1 MKDMKS
7 LRYMQSV
14 ICICMTAIILTGV
27 FSCSDD
33 EKDVE
38 ELLPPTITKVCVWNE
53 ENQEWTIPEAG
64 QKVRIGSLLRI
75 EGTNMDKTI
84 AVYING
90 GQVAG
95 FQVETDAI
103 ELVIPDIP
111 VDEGEIKEVNL
122 NLIRVVNKA
131 GAATCTAEDFQFFG
145 KQINVTGFSLTENE
159 GRTWTAVQ
167 ELPIGGKIRIEGD
180 GLKTVNEL
188 YMNGVAIDL
197 TDVPTEEKSDAFLI
211 VTIPEALPFGSAVE
225 NPDNCNKMRFVT
237 AYDDRIVDCI
247 IAGKQV
253 EITGITDETGKAI
266 TEAGRNSV
274 VVIEGKYFATLQ
286 KLSFN
291 NQKIEP
297 TKIESNRITFTVP
310 ADTEN
315 FTVGDGKLTVVN
327 AYDENGVSREFTLL
341 GFVPSVTEISYTM
354 PKPGNVIR
362 LTGKNLYDKAKVFF
376 PSSTGE
382 KEGTVKNVSPDATS
396 MDVLVPEGVGD
407 KAGYIRIESEG
418 TSVVMDGIVMFYKQ
432 GVFLREFTDEEL
444 KLGVSSGSL
453 TQNKFALYNPANRPD
468 NDINPVNP
476 DYFVYFKNN
485 SIPVSTSNHG
495 AYLRFC
501 TRAQIE
507 KVLETNTN
515 LTTETLIKDIAMQ
528 LDVYM
533 PTPWMS
539 GMLAWRI
546 DKDAG
551 SVNGSRVLN
560 VAPWTVGSSFDFGGE
575 WHTLTYKLT
584 DFILAT
590 GEAEIMTLGAW
601 LGKYGMTAKDVSKIA
616 TSLFTFVNGNCM
628 YKSGQSADPQWDC
641 VPITDF
647 EMGLANMRLVPLVP
661 IEFE

>member
-1 MKDMKS
+1 MKS

-14 ICICMTAIILTGV
+14 ICICMTAIMLTGV

-53 ENQEWTIPEAG
+53 ENLEWTIPEAG

-145 KQINVTGFSLTENE
+145 KQINVTGFSLTENG

-180 GLKTVNEL
+180 GLKTANEL

-197 TDVPTEEKSDAFLI
+197 TGISAEEKSDAFLI
-211 VTIPEALPFGSAVE
+211 VTIPETLPFGSAVE
-225 NPDNCNKMRFVT
+225 NPDNQNKMRLVT
-237 AYDDRIVDCI
+237 AYDDRKLDCVI
-247 IAGKQV
+247 TGKQV
-253 EITGITDETGKAI
+253 EITRITDANGNTI

-274 VVIEGKYFATLQ
+274 VVIEGKYFATFQ

-291 NQKIEP
+291 NQEIEP
-297 TKIESNRITFTVP
+297 MAIESNRITFTVP
-310 ADTEN
+310 VDTEN
-315 FTVGDGKLTVVN
+315 FTVGDGELTVVN
-327 AYDENGVSREFTLL
+327 AYDENGVSHEFTLL
-341 GFVPSVTEISYTM
+341 GFVPGVTGISYTM

-362 LTGKNLYDKAKVFF
+362 LTGVNLYDRAKVFF
-376 PSSTGE
+376 PSSAGE
-382 KEGTVKNVSPDATS
+382 KEGIVQSVSSDSTS

-418 TSVVMDGIVMFYKQ
+418 ADVEVKGIVMFYKQ
-432 GVFLREFTDEEL
+432 GVFLQEFTDEEL
-444 KLGVSSGSL
+444 KLGGPSGSPMAY
-453 TQNKFALYNPANRPD
+453 NKSALYNPDNRPA
-468 NDINPVNP
+468 NDTHPVNP
-476 DYFVYFKNN
+476 DYFICFK
-485 SIPVSTSNHG
+485 SSSVPVSTSNHG
-495 AYLRFC
+495 AYLRFS
-501 TRAQIE
+501 TRSQLE
-507 KVLETNTN
+507 KLLEKTDIGITK
-515 LTTETLIKDIAMQ
+515 ETLIKDIAMQ
-528 LDVYM
+528 VDMYM
-533 PTPWMS
+533 PDSWIS
-539 GMLAWRI
+539 GMLAWRVN
-546 DKDAG
+546 KDG
-551 SVNGSRVLN
+551 GGLNGTRN
-560 VAPWTVGSSFDFGGE
+560 INIAPWRVDNPFDFNGE
-575 WHTLTYKLT
+575 WQTFTYRFT
-584 DFILAT
+584 DFILDTA
-590 GEAEIMTLGAW
+590 GEAETMTLGAW
-601 LGKYGMTAKDVSKIA
+601 LSKYAITY
-616 TSLFTFVNGNCM
+616 TSLFTFSNGNFM
-628 YKSGQSADPQWDC
+628 YKHGQTADPQWNC
-641 VPITDF
+641 VNITDF
-647 EMGLANMRLVPLVP
+647 EMSLANMRLVPLVP
-661 IEFE
+661 IEL

>member
-1 MKDMKS
+1 MKTFKS
-7 LRYMQSV
+7 IQSGTMV
-14 ICICMTAIILTGV
+14 CLITFIMGL
-27 FSCSDD
+27 FSCSDENETV
-33 EKDVE
+33 EK
-38 ELLPPTITKVCVWNE
+38 LLPPTIVKVCVWDEGME
-53 ENQEWTIPEAG
+53 EWVIPEAES
-64 QKVRIGSLLRI
+64 KIRIGTSLRI
-75 EGTNMDKTI
+75 EGTNMAQTI

-90 GQVAG
+90 GLVSDFHAK
-95 FQVETDAI
+95 ENSI
-103 ELVIPDIP
+103 ELVIPEIP
-111 VDEGEIKEVNL
+111 VDEEDIKEVNL

-131 GAATCTAEDFQFFG
+131 GAATCTAEVFQFFG
-145 KQINVTGFSLTENE
+145 KQITVTGFSLTENE

-180 GLKTVNEL
+180 GLRTVNEL

-197 TDVPTEEKSDAFLI
+197 TDVPAEEKSDAFLI

-225 NPDNCNKMRFVT
+225 NPDNRNKMRFVT

-291 NQKIEP
+291 NQEIEP
-297 TKIESNRITFTVP
+297 TKIESNCITFTVP

-362 LTGKNLYDKAKVFF
+362 LTGKNLYDRAKVFF

-396 MDVLVPEGVGD
+396 MNVLVPEGVGD

-418 TSVVMDGIVMFYKQ
+418 ASVVMDGIVMFYKQ

-453 TQNKFALYNPANRPD
+453 TQNKSALYNPANRPD
-468 NDINPVNP
+468 NDTNPVNP
-476 DYFVYFKNN
+476 DYFIYFKNN

-507 KVLETNTN
+507 KVLETNTS

-551 SVNGSRVLN
+551 SGNGSRVLN
-560 VAPWTVGSSFDFGGE
+560 VASWTVGNSFDFGGE
-575 WHTLTYKLT
+575 WHTLTYKFT

-590 GEAEIMTLGAW
+590 GEAEVMTLGAW
-601 LGKYGMTAKDVSKIA
+601 LSKYGMTAKDVSKIA
-616 TSLFTFVNGNCM
+616 TSLLTFVNGNCM
-628 YKSGQSADPQWDC
+628 YKNGQDSQFADPQWDC

>member
-1 MKDMKS
+1 MKS

-14 ICICMTAIILTGV
+14 ICICMTAIMLTGV

-53 ENQEWTIPEAG
+53 ENLEWTIPEAG

-145 KQINVTGFSLTENE
+145 KQINVTGFSLTENG

-180 GLKTVNEL
+180 GLKTANEL

-197 TDVPTEEKSDAFLI
+197 TGISAEEKSDAFLI
-211 VTIPEALPFGSAVE
+211 VTIPETLPFGSAVE
-225 NPDNCNKMRFVT
+225 NPDNQNKMRLVT
-237 AYDDRIVDCI
+237 AYDDRKLDCVI
-247 IAGKQV
+247 TGKQV
-253 EITGITDETGKAI
+253 EITRITDANGNTI

-274 VVIEGKYFATLQ
+274 VVIEGKYFATFQ

-291 NQKIEP
+291 NQEIEP
-297 TKIESNRITFTVP
+297 MAIESNRITFTVP
-310 ADTEN
+310 VDTEN
-315 FTVGDGKLTVVN
+315 FTVGDGELTVVN
-327 AYDENGVSREFTLL
+327 AYDENGVSHEFTLL
-341 GFVPSVTEISYTM
+341 GFVPGVTGISYTM

-362 LTGKNLYDKAKVFF
+362 LTGVNLYDRAKVFF
-376 PSSTGE
+376 PSSAGE
-382 KEGTVKNVSPDATS
+382 KEGIVQSVSSDATS

-418 TSVVMDGIVMFYKQ
+418 ADVEVKGIVMFYKQ
-432 GVFLREFTDEEL
+432 GVFLQEFTDEEL
-444 KLGVSSGSL
+444 KLGGPSGSPMAY
-453 TQNKFALYNPANRPD
+453 NKSALYNPDNRPA
-468 NDINPVNP
+468 NDTHPVNP
-476 DYFVYFKNN
+476 DYFICFK
-485 SIPVSTSNHG
+485 SSSVPVSTSNHG
-495 AYLRFC
+495 AYLRFS
-501 TRAQIE
+501 TRSQLE
-507 KVLETNTN
+507 KLLEKTDIGITK
-515 LTTETLIKDIAMQ
+515 ETLIKDIAMQ
-528 LDVYM
+528 VDMYM
-533 PTPWMS
+533 PDSWIS
-539 GMLAWRI
+539 GMLAWRVN
-546 DKDAG
+546 KDG
-551 SVNGSRVLN
+551 GGLNGTRN
-560 VAPWTVGSSFDFGGE
+560 INIAPWRVDNPFDFNGE
-575 WHTLTYKLT
+575 WQTFTYRFT
-584 DFILAT
+584 DFILDTA
-590 GEAEIMTLGAW
+590 GEAETMTLGAW
-601 LGKYGMTAKDVSKIA
+601 LSKYAITY
-616 TSLFTFVNGNCM
+616 TSLFTFSNGNFM
-628 YKSGQSADPQWDC
+628 YKHGQTADPQWNC
-641 VPITDF
+641 VNITDF
-647 EMGLANMRLVPLVP
+647 EMSLANMRLVPLVP
-661 IEFE
+661 IEL

>member
-1 MKDMKS
+1 MKS

-14 ICICMTAIILTGV
+14 ICICMTAIMLTGV

-53 ENQEWTIPEAG
+53 ENLEWTIPEAG

-145 KQINVTGFSLTENE
+145 KQINVTGFSLTENG

-180 GLKTVNEL
+180 GLKTANEL

-197 TDVPTEEKSDAFLI
+197 TGISAEEKSDVFLI
-211 VTIPEALPFGSAVE
+211 VTIPETLPFGSAVE
-225 NPDNCNKMRFVT
+225 NPDNRNKMRLVT
-237 AYDDRIVDCI
+237 AYDDRKLDCV

-253 EITGITDETGKAI
+253 EITRITDANGNAI

-274 VVIEGKYFATLQ
+274 VVIEGKYFATFQ

-291 NQKIEP
+291 NQEIEP
-297 TKIESNRITFTVP
+297 TAIESNRITFTVP
-310 ADTEN
+310 VDTEN
-315 FTVGDGKLTVVN
+315 FTVGDGELTVVN
-327 AYDENGVSREFTLL
+327 AYDENGVSHEFTLL
-341 GFVPSVTEISYTM
+341 GFVPGVTGISYTM

-362 LTGKNLYDKAKVFF
+362 LTGVNLYDRAKVFF

-382 KEGTVKNVSPDATS
+382 KEGIVQSVSSDATS

-418 TSVVMDGIVMFYKQ
+418 ADVEVKGIVMFYKQ
-432 GVFLREFTDEEL
+432 GVFLQEFTDEEL
-444 KLGVSSGSL
+444 KLGGPSGSPMAY
-453 TQNKFALYNPANRPD
+453 NKSALYNPDNRPV
-468 NDINPVNP
+468 NDTHPVNP
-476 DYFVYFKNN
+476 DYFICFK
-485 SIPVSTSNHG
+485 SSSVPVSISSHG
-495 AYLRFC
+495 AYLRFS
-501 TRAQIE
+501 TRSQLE
-507 KVLETNTN
+507 KLLEKTDIGITK
-515 LTTETLIKDIAMQ
+515 ETLIKDIAMQ
-528 LDVYM
+528 VDMYM
-533 PTPWMS
+533 PTPWIS
-539 GMLAWRI
+539 GMLAWRVN
-546 DKDAG
+546 KDG
-551 SVNGSRVLN
+551 GGLNGTRN
-560 VAPWTVGSSFDFGGE
+560 INIAPWRVDKPFDFSGE
-575 WHTLTYKLT
+575 WQTFTYRFT
-584 DFILAT
+584 DFILDTA
-590 GEAEIMTLGAW
+590 GEAETMTLGAW
-601 LGKYGMTAKDVSKIA
+601 LSKYAITY
-616 TSLFTFVNGNCM
+616 TSLFTFSNGNFM
-628 YKSGQSADPQWDC
+628 YKNGQTADPQWNC
-641 VPITDF
+641 VNITDF

-661 IEFE
+661 IEL

>member
-1 MKDMKS
+1 MKS

-14 ICICMTAIILTGV
+14 ICICMTAIMLTGV

-53 ENQEWTIPEAG
+53 ENLEWTIPEAG

-145 KQINVTGFSLTENE
+145 KQINVTGFSLTENG

-180 GLKTVNEL
+180 GLKTANEL

-197 TDVPTEEKSDAFLI
+197 TGISAEEKSDAFLI
-211 VTIPEALPFGSAVE
+211 VTIPETLPFGSAVE
-225 NPDNCNKMRFVT
+225 NPDNQNKMRLVT
-237 AYDDRIVDCI
+237 AYDDRKLDCVI
-247 IAGKQV
+247 TGKQV
-253 EITGITDETGKAI
+253 EITRITDANGNTI

-274 VVIEGKYFATLQ
+274 VVIEGKYFATFQ

-291 NQKIEP
+291 NQEIEP
-297 TKIESNRITFTVP
+297 MAIESNRITFTVP
-310 ADTEN
+310 VDTEN
-315 FTVGDGKLTVVN
+315 FTVGDGELTVVN
-327 AYDENGVSREFTLL
+327 AYDEIGVSREFTLL

-362 LTGKNLYDKAKVFF
+362 LTGVNLYDRAKVFF
-376 PSSTGE
+376 PSSAGE
-382 KEGTVKNVSPDATS
+382 KEGIVQSVSSDATS

-418 TSVVMDGIVMFYKQ
+418 ADVEVKGIVMFYKQ
-432 GVFLREFTDEEL
+432 GVFLQEFTDEEL
-444 KLGVSSGSL
+444 KLGGPSGSPMAY
-453 TQNKFALYNPANRPD
+453 NKSALYNPDNRPA
-468 NDINPVNP
+468 NDTHPVNP
-476 DYFVYFKNN
+476 DYFICFK
-485 SIPVSTSNHG
+485 SSSVPVSTSNHG
-495 AYLRFC
+495 AYLRFS
-501 TRAQIE
+501 TRSQLE
-507 KVLETNTN
+507 KLLEKTDIGITK
-515 LTTETLIKDIAMQ
+515 ETLIKDIAMQ
-528 LDVYM
+528 VDMYM
-533 PTPWMS
+533 PDSWIS
-539 GMLAWRI
+539 GMLAWRVN
-546 DKDAG
+546 KDG
-551 SVNGSRVLN
+551 GGLNGTRN
-560 VAPWTVGSSFDFGGE
+560 INIAPWRVDNPFDFNGE
-575 WHTLTYKLT
+575 WQTFTYRFT
-584 DFILAT
+584 DFILDTA
-590 GEAEIMTLGAW
+590 GEAETMTLGAW
-601 LGKYGMTAKDVSKIA
+601 LSKYAITY
-616 TSLFTFVNGNCM
+616 TSLFTFSNGNFM
-628 YKSGQSADPQWDC
+628 YKHGQTADPQWNC
-641 VPITDF
+641 VNITDF
-647 EMGLANMRLVPLVP
+647 EMSLANMRLVPLVP
-661 IEFE
+661 IEL

>member
-1 MKDMKS
+1 MKS

-14 ICICMTAIILTGV
+14 ICICMTAIMLTGV

-64 QKVRIGSLLRI
+64 QKVRIGSPLRI

-84 AVYING
+84 AIYING

-145 KQINVTGFSLTENE
+145 KQINVTGFSLTENG

-197 TDVPTEEKSDAFLI
+197 TGISAEEKSDAFLI
-211 VTIPEALPFGSAVE
+211 VTIPETLPFGSAVE
-225 NPDNCNKMRFVT
+225 NPDNRNKMRLVT
-237 AYDDRIVDCI
+237 AYDDRKLDCV

-253 EITGITDETGKAI
+253 EITRITDANGNAI

-274 VVIEGKYFATLQ
+274 VVIEGKYFATFQ

-291 NQKIEP
+291 NQEIEP
-297 TKIESNRITFTVP
+297 MAIESNRITFTVP
-310 ADTEN
+310 VDTEN
-315 FTVGDGKLTVVN
+315 FTVGDGELTVVN
-327 AYDENGVSREFTLL
+327 AYDENGVSHEFTLL
-341 GFVPSVTEISYTM
+341 GFVPGVTGISYTM

-362 LTGKNLYDKAKVFF
+362 LTGVNLYDRAKVFF
-376 PSSTGE
+376 PSSAGE
-382 KEGTVKNVSPDATS
+382 KEGIVQSVSSDATS

-418 TSVVMDGIVMFYKQ
+418 ADVEVKGIVMFYKQ
-432 GVFLREFTDEEL
+432 GVFLQEFTDEEL
-444 KLGVSSGSL
+444 KLGGPSGSPMAY
-453 TQNKFALYNPANRPD
+453 NKSALYNPDNRPA
-468 NDINPVNP
+468 NDTHPVNP
-476 DYFVYFKNN
+476 DYFICFK
-485 SIPVSTSNHG
+485 SSSVPVSTSNHG
-495 AYLRFC
+495 AYLRFS
-501 TRAQIE
+501 TRSQLE
-507 KVLETNTN
+507 KLLEKTDIGITK
-515 LTTETLIKDIAMQ
+515 ETLIKDIAMQ
-528 LDVYM
+528 VDMYM
-533 PTPWMS
+533 PAPWIS
-539 GMLAWRI
+539 GMLAWRVN
-546 DKDAG
+546 KDG
-551 SVNGSRVLN
+551 GGLNGTRN
-560 VAPWTVGSSFDFGGE
+560 INIAPWRVDNPFDFNGE
-575 WHTLTYKLT
+575 WQTFTYRFT
-584 DFILAT
+584 DFILDTA
-590 GEAEIMTLGAW
+590 GEAETMTLGAW
-601 LGKYGMTAKDVSKIA
+601 LSKYAITY
-616 TSLFTFVNGNCM
+616 TSLFTFSNGNFM
-628 YKSGQSADPQWDC
+628 YKYGQTADPQWNC
-641 VPITDF
+641 VNITDF
-647 EMGLANMRLVPLVP
+647 EMSLANMRLVPLAP
-661 IEFE
+661 IEL